1 MLFEVIIFG
10 SAVYGMHNILQKRQ
24 AIKNTVKN
32 SKLPTK
38 LHKTSVIQEN
48 KCLVKTSRRNI
59 DNQHKFNIALISFV
73 FAISS
78 VIINPIF
85 RLLSILGI
93 FYNGYFIA
101 SDAYHAVTQE
111 KKVSIEVINI
121 VIITMLVSTN
131 QVILATMP
139 VLLTTLRKKLVAKV
153 KYNSHQAIT
162 NAYQVQPDT
171 AWLLLVDG
179 DEINIPC
186 EQLKVGQ
193 TIIIHG
199 GEIVPVDG
207 TIIEGYATIDQH
219 ILTGE
224 SQAIERESK
233 DPVFASTT
241 VLRGRIRVIVEKIG
255 NQSVAAQIANILENT
270 IDTKTNMQ
278 LQAEDKID
286 NMMLPL
292 LMVSTSLL
300 PVIGIYSTIGL
311 LHTLPRDNITIAS
324 AISIL
329 NIIRLASQEGILIKD
344 GRILE
349 QLNQVDTIIFDKT
362 GTLTTAQPHV
372 LRVVSFGKYTKH
384 DVLSYAAASEYRQKH
399 PIATAICDAAKAQKL
414 KIPEVHDI
422 QYHIGFGLQV
432 SIKNKMLLVGSLRLM
447 ELNKIEI
454 PSILHAQ
461 NTEVHKN
468 GNTLIVVA
476 FDQVIIGYIEIEPTI
491 RPEASYVIK
500 KLHKDHIKFSY
511 IISGDKQESTNLLK
525 ETLGINDCFA
535 EVLPKQ
541 KADIIKQLQNEGRSV
556 CFVGDGI
563 NDAIALKQADVSI
576 SLSDASTIAKDTA
589 QVILMDKSLS
599 QLTYLF
605 EIAETYQQ
613 KMQWTYWM
621 IGTPT
626 SIGAFSAIFLNT
638 GFATS
643 LIFGQ
648 VGFLSGLTN
657 ALHIPSNQSLEHST
671 T

>member
-1 MLFEVIIFG
+1 MLFEVIILG
-10 SAVYGMHNILQKRQ
+10 SVVYGMRNILQKRQ
-24 AIKNTVKN
+24 CIKNTVKN
-32 SKLPTK
+32 SELPTK

-48 KCLVKTSRRNI
+48 KCLVKTSIINV

-73 FAISS
+73 FAVSS

-101 SDAYHAVTQE
+101 FDAYHAVTQE
-111 KKVSIEVINI
+111 KKVSIEVINTL
-121 VIITMLVSTN
+121 IIIMLVSTN
-131 QVILATMP
+131 QLILATMP

-153 KYNSHQAIT
+153 KYNSHQTIT
-162 NAYQVQPDT
+162 NAYQIQPDT
-171 AWLLLVDG
+171 AWLLVDG

-241 VLRGRIRVIVEKIG
+241 VLRGRIQVIVEKIG
-255 NQSVAAQIANILENT
+255 NQSVAAQIANILERT

-278 LQAEDKID
+278 LQAEYKID

-292 LMVSTSLL
+292 LILSTSLL

-329 NIIRLASQEGILIKD
+329 NIIRLASQQGILIKD

-399 PIATAICDAAKAQKL
+399 PIATAICDAAKALKL

-461 NTEVHKN
+461 NTEVHQN

-511 IISGDKQESTNLLK
+511 IISGDKPESTNRLK

-541 KADIIKQLQNEGRSV
+541 KADIIKQLQSEGRSV

-605 EIAETYQQ
+605 DIAEIYQR

-643 LIFGQ
+643 LIFAQ
-648 VGFLSGLTN
+648 VGFLTGLTN
-657 ALHIPSNQSLEHST
+657 ALHIPSNQSL
-671 T
+671 